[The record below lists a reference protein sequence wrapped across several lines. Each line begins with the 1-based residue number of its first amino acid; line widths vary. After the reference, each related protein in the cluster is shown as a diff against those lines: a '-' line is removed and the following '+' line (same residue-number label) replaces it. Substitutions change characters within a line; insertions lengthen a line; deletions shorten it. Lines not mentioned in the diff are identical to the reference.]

1 MTHKVNIHF
10 SNKTDV
16 TYPIYSIYPDYFGI
30 ECVVT
35 TTKSIYF
42 EAKPKHIFLK
52 TQPFFYICKKV
63 LRALNFVWFVNDL
76 QIEFPQLRC

>member
-52 TQPFFYICKKV
+52 PNRFFMFAKKV
-63 LRALNFVWFVNDL
+63 LRALNFV
-76 QIEFPQLRC
+76 